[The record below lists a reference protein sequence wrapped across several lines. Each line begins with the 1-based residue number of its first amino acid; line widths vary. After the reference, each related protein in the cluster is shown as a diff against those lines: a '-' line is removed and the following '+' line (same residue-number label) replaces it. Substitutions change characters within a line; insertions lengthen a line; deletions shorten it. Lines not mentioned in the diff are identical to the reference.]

1 MIYPNV
7 FPVHPSFHGAFAALL
22 TPRKLDGTIDAAGFE
37 RNINFV
43 LESGVAGVVVA
54 GGTGEYADLS
64 VAERKALFAQAAAAN
79 RGRGA
84 LIASAGAMRLA
95 DSADLAAHAFAL
107 EADAVLLPPPHFYR
121 YGQPDLE
128 AFYRAAAERISGPLL
143 IYNLAA
149 FCSPVEP
156 ETIVRLIESVPNIV
170 GVKDSS
176 GSLDALE
183 MLTARDDLRACRI
196 LGHDKVLGEALRRGL
211 LDAVISGP
219 SSVMPEIVVKLFETS
234 QNGDTESFEKAADLF
249 NELISRLDF
258 APYPAALKLIARTRG
273 LFDAALPFPPSEK
286 QLQGAGEFEA
296 WFGDWQGRFARA
308 GLSQPLSQAHS

>member
-1 MIYPNV
+1 MHLR
-7 FPVHPSFHGAFAALL
+7 FQGAFAALL
-22 TPRKLDGTIDAAGFE
+22 TPRKPDGAIDTAGFE

-43 LESGVAGVVVA
+43 LESGVDGVVVA

-95 DSADLAAHAFAL
+95 DSADLAAHALAL
-107 EADAVLLPPPHFYR
+107 GADAVLLPPPHFYR
-121 YGQPDLE
+121 YGQTDLE

-176 GSLDALE
+176 GSLDTLE

-196 LGHDKVLGEALRRGL
+196 LGHDKVLGKALRRGL

-219 SSVMPEIVVKLFETS
+219 SSVTPEIVVKLFETS
-234 QNGDTESFEKAADLF
+234 QNGDVARFEKIADLF
-249 NELISRLDF
+249 DEFIPWLDF
-258 APYPAALKLIARTRG
+258 APFPAALKVIARARG
-273 LFDAALPFPPSEK
+273 LFDAASPFPPSEK
-286 QLQGAGEFEA
+286 QVQGTREFEA
-296 WFGDWQGRFARA
+296 WFEDWLGRFSELA
-308 GLSQPLSQAHS
+308 